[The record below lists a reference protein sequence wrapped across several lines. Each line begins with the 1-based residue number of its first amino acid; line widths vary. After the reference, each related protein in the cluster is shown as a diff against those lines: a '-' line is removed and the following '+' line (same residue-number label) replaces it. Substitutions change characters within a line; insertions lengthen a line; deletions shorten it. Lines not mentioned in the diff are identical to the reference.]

1 MTWIEDP
8 KLARTLAR
16 ITWVVLVGSFVLITK
31 FRLEG
36 AALSGALA
44 GLITVVLAMNA
55 PVLVGLWKSRDHSR
69 TKAYRLVAFT
79 LVLRVCALA
88 WVIFLVG

>member
-1 MTWIEDP
+1 MADAP
-8 KLARTLAR
+8 PPGLPTLGAP
-16 ITWVVLVGSFVLITK
+16 
-31 FRLEG
+31 

-44 GLITVVLAMNA
+44 GLITVVLAMNT